1 MPHFKKA
8 LLESNNSRE
17 VHFHIEGNPG
27 FSSVPFFYVSSLE
40 NHPPS
45 LHIWSDLSESKG
57 QKRRSAHGLQ
67 ARNLLGKGVAEDCGV
82 RAAENVPL

>member
-45 LHIWSDLSESKG
+45 LHLVRPFRKQGSK
-57 QKRRSAHGLQ
+57 AHGLQ
-67 ARNLLGKGVAEDCGV
+67 ARNLLGKGVAQDCGV